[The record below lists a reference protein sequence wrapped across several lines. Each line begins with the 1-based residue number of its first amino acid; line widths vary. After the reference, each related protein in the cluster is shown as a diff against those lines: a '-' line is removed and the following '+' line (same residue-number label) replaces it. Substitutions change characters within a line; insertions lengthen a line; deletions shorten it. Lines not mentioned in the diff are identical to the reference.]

1 MAHVRRS
8 EPGPCSVPVNELPMS
23 EILPGLYRAVL
34 DAVASLESRHRR
46 REAAEI
52 RTEAIRVY
60 SRAWTAD
67 AAGRLRTL
75 RARADRYADPSQR
88 KPTRYEAVVELIG
101 RVADMERKPA

>member
-1 MAHVRRS
+1 M
-8 EPGPCSVPVNELPMS
+8 NELPVS

-88 KPTRYEAVVELIG
+88 TRYATVVEATG

>member
-1 MAHVRRS
+1 M
-8 EPGPCSVPVNELPMS
+8 NELPIS
-23 EILPGLYRAVL
+23 EVLPGLYRAVL
-34 DAVASLESRHRR
+34 DAVADLESRHRR

-75 RARADRYADPSQR
+75 RARADRYTDSRQR
-88 KPTRYEAVVELIG
+88 SRHETVVERIG
-101 RVADMERKPA
+101 RAADMERKPA